1 MSNTKQVYIQV
12 NAENIASNGTAS
24 YSGGNPIVRFSLGE
38 REMHLIPSS
47 IRLSGQIACFY
58 NSAQAGS
65 LSASNL
71 NISNKLGAMGVV
83 EQIQI
88 ASQRTKQTIEH
99 ITHVDRLYSSL
110 ETIRS
115 SEQDY
120 CSPFNNERL
129 VVPNKFLQEKVV
141 SNPTTKNTPS
151 TFCIPLICGF
161 TAGSDLCPLSAVNG
175 VGGIEITLSLASNSS
190 FFYNSS
196 LTPSTD
202 MDSAFYELSNLQIFA
217 EGIISSDGSPLPVI
231 NELDY
236 ISINSYYETINS
248 TNATINMPLAKSR
261 VLGVFANFMPSSYIN
276 NRDFDGTQC
285 RPPLN
290 SDGTVAKIS
299 QLTFT
304 KGGVRLPL
312 QYNIS
317 TIHRDQNTD
326 SCDAQILYNY
336 INGIT
341 SFVNLN
347 RTNINNLNTNCV
359 NGATDK
365 LVRELGNLYGIG
377 VSFTNISRDGIDFMN
392 ESFGVQI
399 DLDLT
404 SDNPNS
410 VFLFA
415 VNRQTITFN
424 SQNGIMVSN

>member
-71 NISNKLGAMGVV
+71 NISNKLGAMGVI

-151 TFCIPLICGF
+151 TFCIPLI
-161 TAGSDLCPLSAVNG
+161 
-175 VGGIEITLSLASNSS
+175 
-190 FFYNSS
+190 
-196 LTPSTD
+196 
-202 MDSAFYELSNLQIFA
+202 
-217 EGIISSDGSPLPVI
+217 
-231 NELDY
+231 
-236 ISINSYYETINS
+236 
-248 TNATINMPLAKSR
+248 
-261 VLGVFANFMPSSYIN
+261 
-276 NRDFDGTQC
+276 
-285 RPPLN
+285 
-290 SDGTVAKIS
+290 
-299 QLTFT
+299 
-304 KGGVRLPL
+304 
-312 QYNIS
+312 
-317 TIHRDQNTD
+317 
-326 SCDAQILYNY
+326 
-336 INGIT
+336 
-341 SFVNLN
+341 
-347 RTNINNLNTNCV
+347 
-359 NGATDK
+359 
-365 LVRELGNLYGIG
+365 
-377 VSFTNISRDGIDFMN
+377 
-392 ESFGVQI
+392 
-399 DLDLT
+399 
-404 SDNPNS
+404 
-410 VFLFA
+410 
-415 VNRQTITFN
+415 
-424 SQNGIMVSN
+424 